1 MDNNKSDL
9 LSLYKKRFRR
19 KQLYWDVLSI
29 SYTLIL
35 IPLIR
40 FVDGT
45 DYSTLW
51 RIISIA
57 AGVALYA
64 TNIRQSRIMKK
75 QLEALSENTAEK
87 ISAELESCER
97 FRSFSF
103 TSEYLFSEEGMI
115 LPYYEIEEVVTKSY
129 VCSPTVTTI
138 AFKTKSFGKCV
149 VNVGFGYMNESF
161 YDLLS
166 QKCPSAELHF
176 RATYQKADMEEY
188 FNTVRAKSIN
198 VVRKK

>member
-19 KQLYWDVLSI
+19 KQLYWDALSI

-45 DYSTLW
+45 DYSTVW
-51 RIISIA
+51 RVISIA
-57 AGVALYA
+57 TGVALVA
-64 TNIRQSRIMKK
+64 TNIRQSRIMKR
-75 QLEALSENTAEK
+75 QLEALSENTAER

-149 VNVGFGYMNESF
+149 VNVGFGYMSESF

-176 RATYQKADMEEY
+176 RATCQKADMEEY